1 MKKIIYIASIFGL
14 ALTFFACDPDSF
26 EQVVTFDVPK
36 EKARLVVSCEY
47 LNNSDTLQV
56 FVSSSWNT
64 TDATLPSGRMDNC
77 KVELYKGTQKI
88 IDVPYKLTQLGY
100 GSNFSGQSS
109 NNVQQGYYAAKI
121 NGALSEKEVYTLK
134 VSAAG
139 FETVEAKSTVPQLIN
154 IKKVTFKKNG
164 FKSLGGGGF
173 GSGSTKDLFAVE
185 FDDPTGENYYNIEC
199 IEYQR
204 DTVTKKLYQVRK
216 DFSINQKFNT
226 DIFNDDSDYNRSLLF
241 TDNIFN
247 GKTFVFKIGVDTS
260 YPAYFNNP
268 DDINGGGFGN
278 SNKYK
283 IEGYDIRLYSMS
295 KERFIFN
302 NSLEDFYNNEGNPF
316 GEPVPLY
323 TNFDKGFG
331 LFSFLGGSNFY
342 VKIK

>member
-1 MKKIIYIASIFGL
+1 MKKIIYIASIFSL
-14 ALTFFACDPDSF
+14 ALTFFACNSDSF

-56 FVSSSWNT
+56 FISSSWNASDT
-64 TDATLPSGRMDNC
+64 ALPTSKMDNC
-77 KVELYKGTQKI
+77 KVELYEGTQKI
-88 IDVPYKLTQLGY
+88 IDVPYKLTQIGY

-109 NNVQQGYYAAKI
+109 NNVQQGYYVAKM

-139 FETVEAKSTVPQLIN
+139 FETVEAKSIVPQLIN

-173 GSGSTKDLFAVE
+173 GGGSTKDLFAVE

-204 DTVTKKLYQVRK
+204 DTVTKKLYQARK
-216 DFSINQKFNT
+216 TFSTNQKFNT

-241 TDNIFN
+241 TDNLFN
-247 GKTFVFKIGVDTS
+247 GKTFIFKMGVETG
-260 YPAYFNNP
+260 YREYFNNP
-268 DDINGGGFGN
+268 DPV
-278 SNKYK
+278 SNNNYK